1 MRQPRS
7 IIFYAWALFAGL
19 LALVAGMITFV
30 LVGGARQ
37 RADLT
42 DLSTKAQVA
51 QLANLSMV
59 DEFLGPSARRAPIR
73 PPRNAGPPRAAG
85 LPG

>member
-1 MRQPRS
+1 MSQPRS
-7 IIFYAWALFAGL
+7 IIFYAWALFAGQ
-19 LALVAGMITFV
+19 LALVAGVIMFV

-42 DLSTKAQVA
+42 DLNTKAQAA

-59 DEFLGPSARRAPIR
+59 DEFLGAQRAWS
-73 PPRNAGPPRAAG
+73 PPRARAR
-85 LPG
+85 P